1 MLAFP
6 CLRSTAPVFPM
17 SKHLFN
23 LRGVPDDELEEI
35 RELLQT
41 HHIDFYETPAGNWGI
56 SSPAVWLNDAGQLA
70 EARALLEDYQRQRA
84 ASAQSE
90 YRQLQERGR
99 AERLIDRIIREP
111 ALIVLYLL
119 LIAFVLYVSISP
131 FLSLGE

>member
-1 MLAFP
+1 
-6 CLRSTAPVFPM
+6 M
-17 SKHLFN
+17 SKHLYN
-23 LRGVPDDELEEI
+23 LRGVPEDELDEI
-35 RELLQT
+35 RSLLLE

-56 SSPAVWLNDAGQLA
+56 SSPAAWLNDAGQLA
-70 EARALLEDYQRQRA
+70 EARALLEGYQRQRA

-90 YRQLQERGR
+90 YRQLQEQGR

-131 FLSLGE
+131 FLTLGQ